1 MSFLLAMDAENQIN
15 LVTAVANTASKLPP
29 PSAPHC
35 LYIGGAAPSRPT
47 LMAGAMTDPSG
58 IF

>member
-29 PSAPHC
+29 PSAPIVFT
-35 LYIGGAAPSRPT
+35 LGAQRRR
-47 LMAGAMTDPSG
+47 GRH
-58 IF
+58 